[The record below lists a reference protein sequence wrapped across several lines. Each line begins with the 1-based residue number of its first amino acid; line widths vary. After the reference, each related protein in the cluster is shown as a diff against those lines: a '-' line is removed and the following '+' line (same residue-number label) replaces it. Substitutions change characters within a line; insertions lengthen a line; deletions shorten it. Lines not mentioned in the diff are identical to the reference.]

1 MVVPEPKEDRSMRQ
15 SLAFMALL
23 AVTAFVVAPL
33 YADDA
38 APKALAI
45 GAAIPMADQ
54 KMKNIDGKEI
64 AVADVKGAK
73 GTLVVFTCNAC
84 PYARAWEDRIVA
96 LGNEYKSKGIGVI
109 AVNANDPGKVAE
121 DGYDQMKTRAKDK
134 NFAFPY
140 VVDATSNLARAYGAT
155 RTPEAFLFD
164 AQGKLVYHG
173 TIDDNA
179 QEPDKVS
186 TRYLSDALVAVTS
199 GKEVAVK
206 ETKAMGCGIK
216 FRA

>member
-1 MVVPEPKEDRSMRQ
+1 MKQ
-15 SLAFMALL
+15 SLALVSL
-23 AVTAFVVAPL
+23 AVLVAAFAVAPL
-33 YADDA
+33 FAQD
-38 APKALAI
+38 APKPLAI
-45 GAAIPMADQ
+45 GGAIPMADQ
-54 KMKNIDGKEI
+54 KMKNVDGKEI

-109 AVNANDPGKVAE
+109 AVNANDPEKVAE
-121 DGYDQMKTRAKDK
+121 DGYDQMKTRAQDK
-134 NFAFPY
+134 HFGFPY
-140 VVDATSNLARAYGAT
+140 VVDATSGLAKAYGAS

-179 QEPDKVS
+179 QDPEKVS
-186 TRYLSDALVAVTS
+186 SRYLSDALAAVSS
-199 GKEVAVK
+199 GKDVPVK

>member
-1 MVVPEPKEDRSMRQ
+1 MKTSFAPVF
-15 SLAFMALL
+15 LAAVAALAL
-23 AVTAFVVAPL
+23 AAPVL
-33 YADDA
+33 ADDA
-38 APKALAI
+38 APKALAM

-54 KMKNIDGKEI
+54 KMKNVDGKEV

-73 GTLVVFTCNAC
+73 GTLVIFTCNAC
-84 PYARAWEDRIVA
+84 PWAKAWEDRIVA
-96 LGNEYKSKGIGVI
+96 LGNDYKGKGIGVI

-121 DGYDQMKTRAKDK
+121 DGYDQMKTRAAEKK
-134 NFAFPY
+134 FGFPY
-140 VVDATSNLARAYGAT
+140 VVDATSNVARAYGAT

-179 QEPDKVS
+179 QEPGKVS
-186 TRYLSDALVAVTS
+186 TRYLADALAAVSS
-199 GKEVAVK
+199 GKEIAVK

>member
-1 MVVPEPKEDRSMRQ
+1 MKQSTALIALVTVALISAVPVR
-15 SLAFMALL
+15 
-23 AVTAFVVAPL
+23 
-33 YADDA
+33 ADDA

-54 KMKNIDGKEI
+54 KMKNVDGKEI
-64 AVADVKGAK
+64 AVADVKGSK
-73 GTLVVFTCNAC
+73 GTLVIFTCNAC
-84 PYARAWEDRIVA
+84 PYAKAWEDRIVA
-96 LGNEYKSKGIGVI
+96 LGNEYEGKGIGVI

-121 DGYDQMKTRAKDK
+121 DGYDQMKSRAKDK
-134 NFAFPY
+134 NFGFPY
-140 VVDATSNLARAYGAT
+140 VVDATSNVARAYGAT

-199 GKEVAVK
+199 GKEIAVK
-206 ETKAMGCGIK
+206 ATKAMGCGIK

>member
-1 MVVPEPKEDRSMRQ
+1 MKQ
-15 SLAFMALL
+15 SLALASLIAVAALS
-23 AVTAFVVAPL
+23 APL
-33 YADDA
+33 HADDA

-45 GAAIPMADQ
+45 GAAIPMAGE
-54 KMKNIDGKEI
+54 KMKNVDGSAI
-64 AVADVKGAK
+64 AVADVKGSK
-73 GTLVVFTCNAC
+73 GTLVIFTCNAC
-84 PYARAWEDRIVA
+84 PWAKAWEDRIVA
-96 LGNEYKSKGIGVI
+96 LGNEYKGKGIGVI

-134 NFAFPY
+134 NFGFPY

-164 AQGKLVYHG
+164 AQGRLVYHG

-186 TRYLSDALVAVTS
+186 TRYLSDALAAVTS
-199 GKEVAVK
+199 GKEIAVK

>member
-1 MVVPEPKEDRSMRQ
+1 MRK
-15 SLAFMALL
+15 SFALL
-23 AVTAFVVAPL
+23 SVLALAALAAPVIVDASLSAPL
-33 YADDA
+33 HADD

-45 GAAIPMADQ
+45 GAAIPSADQ
-54 KMKNIDGKEI
+54 KMKNVDGKEV

-73 GTLVVFTCNAC
+73 GTLVIFTCNAC
-84 PYARAWEDRIVA
+84 PYAKAWEDRIVA

-121 DGYDQMKTRAKDK
+121 DGYDQMKTRAKEK
-134 NFAFPY
+134 NFGFPY
-140 VVDATSNLARAYGAT
+140 VVDATSDVARAYGAT

-186 TRYLSDALVAVTS
+186 TRYLSDALAAVSS
-199 GKEVAVK
+199 GKDVAVK

>member
-1 MVVPEPKEDRSMRQ
+1 MKTSFAPVF
-15 SLAFMALL
+15 LAAVAALAL
-23 AVTAFVVAPL
+23 VAPVL
-33 YADDA
+33 ADDA
-38 APKALAI
+38 APKALAM

-54 KMKNIDGKEI
+54 KMKNVDGKEV

-73 GTLVVFTCNAC
+73 GTLVIFTCNAC
-84 PYARAWEDRIVA
+84 PWAKAWEDRIVA
-96 LGNEYKSKGIGVI
+96 LGNDYKGKGIGVI

-121 DGYDQMKTRAKDK
+121 DGYDQMKTRAAEKK
-134 NFAFPY
+134 FGFPY
-140 VVDATSNLARAYGAT
+140 VVDATSNVARAYGAT

-179 QEPDKVS
+179 QEPGKVS
-186 TRYLSDALVAVTS
+186 TRYLADALAAVSS
-199 GKEVAVK
+199 GKEIAVK